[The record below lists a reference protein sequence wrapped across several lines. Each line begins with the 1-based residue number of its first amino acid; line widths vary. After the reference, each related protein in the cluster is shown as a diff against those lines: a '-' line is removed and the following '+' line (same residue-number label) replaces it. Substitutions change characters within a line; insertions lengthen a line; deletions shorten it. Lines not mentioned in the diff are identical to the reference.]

1 MVSFW
6 SNYGVT
12 KPERG
17 IVGIM
22 SDKNYIL
29 IGGSLYFF
37 NAFRKPLINDLI
49 RSGAKKIICVYFG
62 NKLGYSVDNFDSDK
76 VEWVN
81 LGGNHIGSIFQD
93 FLPVWRLCRKLA
105 NSKSAK
111 ILLFNAKPIFYG
123 GLLSHFYNRKHSFVS
138 LLEGRGV
145 GFQFI
150 GGKKFGDKV
159 KTNILRLSSRSHKKW
174 IFLNESDKKIFV
186 KMSLL
191 SVKSHK
197 LLINGIG
204 TDLEKF
210 KPAISSSQRWDKQS
224 VAFVGRLIPEKGPH
238 IFLEI
243 AKLVKIK
250 MPNVT
255 FNIAGPLSDQ
265 SNAFSSDDIISWR
278 QSGFIDNIEEHTDM
292 VSFYRNVSIVVLP
305 TISEGLPAV
314 AMEAQ
319 ASGVPMLLNDI
330 EQNKRAINHGVTG
343 YRVKGNDV
351 LIYANYIIELLS
363 QKEKFVQF
371 SFNSQKYAK
380 TNFDNKQT
388 NKSVI
393 DFINQ

>member
-1 MVSFW
+1 MVCFW
-6 SNYGVT
+6 SDYGFT
-12 KPERG
+12 KLEKGIAG
-17 IVGIM
+17 IV

-49 RSGAKKIICVYFG
+49 GSGAKKITCVYFG
-62 NKLGYSVDNFDSDK
+62 NKLGYSITGLDSDK

-81 LGGNHIGSIFQD
+81 LGGDHIGSILKD
-93 FLPVWRLCRKLA
+93 FLPVWRLHRKLA
-105 NSKSAK
+105 NIKSSK

-123 GLLSHFYNRKHSFVS
+123 GLLSYIYNRKHSFVT

-145 GFQFI
+145 GFKFV
-150 GGKKFGDKV
+150 GGKKFRDKV
-159 KTNILRLSSRSHKKW
+159 KTTILRLSSRSNKKW
-174 IFLNESDKKIFV
+174 IFLNESDKKTFTE
-186 KMSLL
+186 MSLL

-197 LLINGIG
+197 LIINGIG
-204 TDLEKF
+204 TDLERF
-210 KPAISSSQRWDKQS
+210 KPSISSSQRWNKQS
-224 VAFVGRLIPEKGPH
+224 VAFVGRLIPEKGPQ

-250 MPNVT
+250 MPNVS
-255 FNIAGPLSDQ
+255 FKIAGPMSDQ

-278 QSGFIDNIEEHTDM
+278 QTGVIDTIEEHIDM
-292 VSFYRNVSIVVLP
+292 VRFYENVSIVVLP
-305 TISEGLPAV
+305 SVSEGLPAV

-330 EQNKRAINHGVTG
+330 EQNKRAIKHGVTG
-343 YRVKGNDV
+343 YHVKGNDV
-351 LIYANYIIELLS
+351 SIYTNYIIELLT

-371 SFNSQKYAK
+371 SFDSQKFAK

-388 NKSVI
+388 NRSII